1 MRTTPVIKSA
11 VANTKHTPPA
21 SDDTLFRDAVEEG
34 LTSLDAGRNLPY
46 EKVRRWLLSWGT
58 DKELPPP
65 ECP

>member
-1 MRTTPVIKSA
+1 MAKAKR
-11 VANTKHTPPA
+11 TPPA
-21 SDDTLFRDAVEEG
+21 SDDALLRDAVEEG
-34 LTSLDAGRNLPY
+34 LKSLDAGRNLPY

>member
-1 MRTTPVIKSA
+1 MIDFAMGNAKSTLP
-11 VANTKHTPPA
+11 ANE
-21 SDDTLFRDAVEEG
+21 DDNAFREAVEDG
-34 LTSLDAGRNLPY
+34 LTSLNAGRSLPY